1 MTASAGSAL
10 DYGDTYILSRLRPFS
25 AQLRCHALGWR
36 VERGNGKISTEHL
49 YLPSMADF
57 LWMGASQQEHQDKDE
72 CRSHERKIRRFRYGI
87 SSQIVFDH
95 DQPPSKGN

>member
-1 MTASAGSAL
+1 MIHPRTRNPRVHPE
-10 DYGDTYILSRLRPFS
+10 IQLSDKPLL
-25 AQLRCHALGWR
+25 AQSC
-36 VERGNGKISTEHL
+36 VGKFSTEHL

-57 LWMGASQQEHQDKDE
+57 LWMGAGQQEHQNKDE
-72 CRSHERKIRRFRYGI
+72 CRSDERKIRRFRYGI